1 LSEFT
6 FTKFKLIQGYKF
18 KAEFDA
24 EGIPERAAHVIRNM
38 LDLIKSKQGK
48 PMLFPVRLLS
58 EKSLNQIFMFKPEL
72 LAVNL
77 NFECVV
83 F

>member
-1 LSEFT
+1 MTRTKINEEYELSEFT

-18 KAEFDA
+18 KAESDA

-58 EKSLNQIFMFKPEL
+58 EKSLNKFS
-72 LAVNL
+72 
-77 NFECVV
+77 CSS
-83 F
+83 

>member
-1 LSEFT
+1 
-6 FTKFKLIQGYKF
+6 
-18 KAEFDA
+18 
-24 EGIPERAAHVIRNM
+24 M
-38 LDLIKSKQGK
+38 LDLIKSKLGK
-48 PMLFPVRLLS
+48 PMLFPVRRLFSFL
-58 EKSLNQIFMFKPEL
+58 KRSLNQIFMFKPEL

>member
-1 LSEFT
+1 
-6 FTKFKLIQGYKF
+6 
-18 KAEFDA
+18 
-24 EGIPERAAHVIRNM
+24 M

-58 EKSLNQIFMFKPEL
+58 ERSLNQIFMFKPEL